1 MNEKIP
7 TYFQRR
13 PVYVCFLAETSD
25 GSIIDFRRM
34 RLESHM
40 TFIPDSDVDI
50 VLVQTS
56 FMTLRKYCLLQ
67 S

>member
-34 RLESHM
+34 RLESQII
-40 TFIPDSDVDI
+40 FFYSRFPI
-50 VLVQTS
+50 L
-56 FMTLRKYCLLQ
+56 TL